1 MPASEDNMF
10 FETMDVFT
18 IFTVYINFQ
27 IMAESSDDLIF
38 FTVERRQVHL
48 SLLLCHLIRVQDE
61 LFSTFRIDFG
71 WPELPLFSK
80 MAAPM
85 NS

>member
-1 MPASEDNMF
+1 MCLQSSPSIY
-10 FETMDVFT
+10 
-18 IFTVYINFQ
+18 IFKLWT
-27 IMAESSDDLIF
+27 ESSDDLIF
-38 FTVERRQVHL
+38 LTVERRQEHL

-61 LFSTFRIDFG
+61 LFSAFRIDFG

>member
-1 MPASEDNMF
+1 MPAYEDNMF

-38 FTVERRQVHL
+38 FYCRKKT
-48 SLLLCHLIRVQDE
+48 
-61 LFSTFRIDFG
+61 STFKFIIVSFDSCTR
-71 WPELPLFSK
+71 
-80 MAAPM
+80 
-85 NS
+85 